1 VTSQLKLLPNA
12 QISLEGQN
20 ILSPVTLNTKYTSLV
35 SQVMYKANAQELLQ
49 DKRLEMISA
58 VNVTVLFL
66 IVLY

>member
-1 VTSQLKLLPNA
+1 
-12 QISLEGQN
+12 
-20 ILSPVTLNTKYTSLV
+20 
-35 SQVMYKANAQELLQ
+35 MYKANAQELLQ